1 MKHLFIRFLLFYLFF
16 IGISPINAQHRKSAN
31 PILSGF
37 HADPEILYSRQTK
50 RYYIYPTSDGFPG
63 WGGSYFKVFSSRNL
77 KEWKEERVILDM
89 KKDVSWANGNA
100 WAPCIEEKEIDGKYK
115 YFFYYSANS
124 VTNKGKQIGVATANS
139 PTGPFTDSGK
149 PIITSSPV
157 GQGQQIDVVTD
168 PTSGKSY
175 LYWGNGYM
183 AGAELNNDML
193 SVKEET
199 ITVMTPKGGTLQTY
213 AFREAPYVFFRKGV
227 YYFLWS
233 VDDTGS
239 PNYHVA
245 YGTGNSPLG
254 PIQVAKEPIILIQS
268 PKDEIYGPAH
278 CSVLQVPDKK
288 DSWFIVYHRIN
299 KEYLKHG
306 PGWHREVCIDRLEFN
321 KDGTIKQVIPTP

>member
-1 MKHLFIRFLLFYLFF
+1 MKNDLSKERFRNEWKYLISTSEKELLELRMKHLL
-16 IGISPINAQHRKSAN
+16 
-31 PILSGF
+31 
-37 HADPEILYSRQTK
+37 
-50 RYYIYPTSDGFPG
+50 
-63 WGGSYFKVFSSRNL
+63 
-77 KEWKEERVILDM
+77 
-89 KKDVSWANGNA
+89 KKDPNA
-100 WAPCIEEKEIDGKYK
+100 K
-115 YFFYYSANS
+115 
-124 VTNKGKQIGVATANS
+124 
-139 PTGPFTDSGK
+139 
-149 PIITSSPV
+149 
-157 GQGQQIDVVTD
+157 
-168 PTSGKSY
+168 
-175 LYWGNGYM
+175 GNGYMIRSLYFEDYFNKYM